1 MLNKLKR
8 AALGAHT
15 PHDKATAASKPVP
28 MPLPAQVRILMS
40 QHIGAPAKALVK
52 KGDEVFVGTKIG
64 EAGGLVCGMLV
75 SWVSGWV
82 GGVGGLGVWGCGWRR
97 RKEREGGT
105 KRKH

>member
-64 EAGGLVCGMLV
+64 EVPISTPV
-75 SWVSGWV
+75 SPAPFLPWS
-82 GGVGGLGVWGCGWRR
+82 R
-97 RKEREGGT
+97 T
-105 KRKH
+105 A

>member
-15 PHDKATAASKPVP
+15 PHDKATAASKPIP

-64 EAGGLVCGMLV
+64 EAGGFV
-75 SWVSGWV
+75 SANIHSSDGKSECDNISRAYD
-82 GGVGGLGVWGCGWRR
+82 GEDMGL
-97 RKEREGGT
+97 
-105 KRKH
+105 

>member
-40 QHIGAPAKALVK
+40 QHIGAPAKEDKTMKILKALLA
-52 KGDEVFVGTKIG
+52 VFTFLAAALTCALLFVQDKHAPRYIQIYTG
-64 EAGGLVCGMLV
+64 E
-75 SWVSGWV
+75 
-82 GGVGGLGVWGCGWRR
+82 
-97 RKEREGGT
+97 
-105 KRKH
+105 HD